1 MSFKK
6 ITTYLCSLVIF
17 SLICISAVFTACKE
31 NIGLGQS
38 VDTES
43 PTIKI
48 DYPPTGAIIR
58 KSFVLGGT
66 WGDDKGVTGISIKV
80 FKKESDNSTVQV
92 YDGAAT
98 VSVEDKKWYSTLNA
112 YDNENAAYYNGWQFA
127 DGNYEVT
134 VTAVDSANHTAE
146 FQRSFTIDNT
156 APVLVLTKPTTV
168 GSNTPKSYGRSVQLE
183 GTFSEQCSSGISN
196 LIVSIY
202 DAQGQKLLDSS
213 FKNITDMSGA
223 NPLTIA
229 TYYNEDEEPDS
240 SDAASL
246 EKWNNY
252 KKLYGEDAIQ
262 SFRTDGNG
270 LTKVFYFA
278 VTASDAAC
286 VYNDFANKTE
296 TAVGNSTSEF
306 YRGTTEM
313 LKLINSKNSAFK
325 DFSVTKLRQ
334 YINQTD
340 STYVD
345 SDELKSIVASSKS
358 PSVTNS
364 TVESIAS
371 SISHISTDDGDVFL
385 NYTINPENNPSF
397 NIGGMG
403 MDFTSGDTEKYTDGF
418 YNYFTESNINLTV
431 TPGLDLTNLD
441 TSTISVY
448 YTKVDASQNALG
460 SKQLLWTWNEAVA
473 VKYAVAGGVS
483 ESIAA
488 QHVRL
493 NPAACRYTVT
503 TEGENSDGL
512 SVQTSLS
519 IAKGEIEANSH
530 YVFSIEGTDIN
541 GQKIIPSDDDGF
553 GFVSKSNSK
562 TPTII
567 INQES
572 GKRNLKTAS
581 IFTESVLTDGIF
593 GFDGT
598 INSSEELQ
606 EGSVTYTLKLS
617 DANDSEDSAQM
628 SGNIDLNLVENT
640 TFSYTWTKTFTAN
653 GSMQSII
660 QTGSGV
666 YNVEFTISAQNA
678 GGTSSQNRQFYLDSK
693 KPEENNVTIS
703 TGYTASNGTI
713 FINNTKTFSLSGTTI
728 DNFNRG
734 LTSYKFTGI
743 DSNGDEK
750 ILTQTNTQAE
760 TGWLFENL
768 SLADF
773 APQSNVPDTV
783 LIVTA
788 YDAAG
793 NYTETEYNVE
803 FDTIAPAGKH
813 LIDKNEKD
821 LIFRVGESNNETAE
835 ITAASLTWND
845 DLDKDVGGKYQVGT
859 WGTARTITIRGDF
872 IEDGSGVN
880 MIYYK
885 IYDQVP
891 TESDLENFLANYA
904 TTKDGFFSPLAE
916 RVTHR
921 VSYTK
926 ADGTK
931 AFEEIESLF
940 KTTISGFDAQN
951 NYLALVAA
959 DNVGNAALD
968 SIYAGSINDTS
979 AEASNTWNDSA
990 RFFKLNVDNESP
1002 TLSSTTSGAQYT
1014 NKVNEITVA
1023 GTVNDNASGVS
1034 SVVLTLNGENV
1045 TGTITTTGALSSD
1058 WNATIPTNL
1067 LQTLGDGTYNVNA
1080 TVKDAAG
1087 NSSASTIFTLQ
1098 VDAASPDLEI
1108 TTPLKNASINGTISV
1123 TGSVSYTGA
1132 TPASLALYYTTTDPA
1147 QTAPALESLSQFG
1160 STITDPAQIYSYKF
1174 ENVNVYDVFGED
1186 TASTTKDVW
1195 LIPVVT
1201 DTAGNCNIYTEDTS
1215 HDKTYS
1221 YTLDKNCFKYTVDRD
1236 SDRPTIRLI
1245 NLNKLSDGSYI
1256 LKYGTN
1262 ATLEGTIT
1270 DDDSTSTAAV
1280 KHLYITEDAPYTGTG
1295 DAPSSASRVTLGTD
1309 GSFTY
1314 TPASTLDGTKN
1325 LYFYIE
1331 DNSGAKFY
1339 TNNGTAYLM
1348 PKIQYKSET
1357 AVDNDSVLT
1366 YKSDSTAPSIADT
1379 QIQAYDNNQAANG
1392 ASVTPGTS
1400 LIVGGKDKQY
1410 VQFIIKGKDANGI
1423 EGMLLTLKYKDSSD
1437 KDAYIRLTNVD
1448 STDYTSRTV
1457 EGETIAFT
1465 YDTNGTSVLSESN
1478 TITTWTTSL
1487 IDLSVAKTDS
1497 ITCSIEVYD
1506 TSGLSGNAAPVFMVD
1521 NDGPD
1526 VRITTPG
1533 SNDEVTGNIKIG
1545 GNATD
1550 VGLADT
1556 YITKWLIPTKTQR
1569 EMTDEQLMALTDDEG
1584 NSLWNH
1590 ILDAN
1595 TTETSWSFTIA
1606 TDEAKLYD
1614 TSDYY
1619 LNATVDKVYT
1629 LPFYV
1634 LAVDNLG
1641 NYTLKKDFTFKHN
1654 PDGDRPKTSITF
1666 PTDGLTLGGT
1676 IRVNGDAYI
1685 PSGTTNV
1692 AAVFIQI
1699 AKKTAGGTYDFGTA
1713 DKTLVSGA
1721 TNFAGL
1727 VNTGGFGYTVM
1738 DSEAVK
1744 SELGVTKLIFGDED
1758 TSGNSTLANA
1768 WWGIKATKTS
1778 SSWYIQ
1784 INNEKELDPAAG
1796 ATNDLA
1802 IRACAVN
1809 AEGKVGTWSD
1819 TYAISI
1825 DATAPTQEATLCQ
1838 YYRLAT
1844 QADVSA
1850 GNATVVDQVIDAQIT
1865 SANAKANTPSVKAIK
1880 TYEAQMYLKGS
1891 WYLTVK
1897 LEDESELASYTV
1909 KNSLQVTNLTADTD
1923 YFVSDIETTDSGAK
1937 IQYLYIPVDTS
1948 TEYVTYTVSVIDS
1961 QTSGHT
1967 LTTTYE
1973 LRIDNTAPDI
1983 TAVYKGDELAS
1994 DNSNLIGDNYT
2005 VADSNYIFTLGGKT
2019 EETGSGLER
2028 VAFYYIRQGD
2038 EYTNECIMDPLI
2050 TTGTSDAKVA
2060 LSALEERTIRQ
2071 GDDSI
2076 SMWALPVTGTMKG
2089 YSFVADS
2096 DLSTNSHIRVGGL
2109 IEVGGVYRRIESIG
2123 NDGRTIG
2130 FNTSTGVT
2138 EDTSTTAYFP
2148 YAQVVDNTGTEKTKT
2163 ETGTTF
2169 TFSSG
2174 DDGDLMPE
2182 SVSGSKSVGYTWDAT
2197 IHSGNIADGPAKLVI
2212 IAFDKAENVS
2222 FISYT
2227 VNIANSAPRLAKVYL
2242 GTDLNSNG
2250 SFTAGEFVGYDVY
2263 HANASAEINTTEVR
2277 DVISIATADFGG
2289 EHFIAKDKLAVV
2301 PEIVGG
2307 NGDII
2312 MVYKKDAAN
2321 TTQITTED
2329 GTTAAA
2335 DSTITGVISDTIGS
2349 VSYKSA
2355 ATATV
2360 LKAFTLTSK
2369 QLAGLADSQ
2378 SLSTSSNAA
2387 SIGASFTFWD
2397 STDETT
2403 PGSTSQFCVLHVS
2416 DLELALYDGIPPTAK
2431 IQPFYWNS
2439 KDDNS
2444 LYQNSRNNGHIELES
2459 DWLGAAGY
2467 DSSASTGEFDKDPK
2481 VSGTIVIKG
2490 SAYDNK
2496 MLSSI
2501 ALKIDGFK
2509 LDGTNAG
2516 GEFIFATFNGTS
2528 WDKASGSGAN
2538 PVAGGSLADDGWLFE
2553 ISDNSLGQD
2562 GHSVNWTLTLDTS
2575 KVSTVVT
2582 TTTGTETLDQVALDS
2597 VALVKATD
2605 SNNNASDITSAAALT
2620 QTADGALTPRYR
2632 MDIVPYITKV
2642 STSLGSLKQNNPTV
2656 YSRTAKGHYPVYLKT
2671 SGSGTEGESVTL
2683 TGFNLGSTTTVT
2695 STDLTGSGDYD
2706 HSLRVDTDGDAG
2718 DEYFEII
2725 SLNNKNNNDS
2735 YGSAYTSLPETGN
2748 TGNYSI
2754 YNEYFYNRQPNNDNN
2769 NLLTDDVVL
2778 DVWEFKDAAI
2788 SQTSGYITE
2797 PIMKINPKN
2806 DMINF
2811 GFNNGPAN
2819 FSMANGQSTSFT
2831 TWVANFARFTTC
2843 GFTVDEN
2850 GNTHGI
2856 TVGIDTNPGSNMSA
2870 GRMTYLT
2877 NLWGTSQMDTNG
2889 NYEGKNS
2896 SRIENIGAPAG
2907 TYNGVTFDGALFI
2920 EDRFASPSLATAVH
2934 GDGTYVYLAY
2944 YDDLNAEVRFKYG
2957 NLSDAYYGTNTNN
2970 KSVSGHIGI
2979 TFGQFADQMAYGLGD
2994 KAHTA
2999 FDSNKKPQY
3008 YSSIATPSTSAKSG
3022 NYVSID
3028 VIKGASAAEDV
3039 IVATWYD
3046 ATNTAWY
3053 YSYKK
3058 KPCTDNDMAAAPSA
3072 TPEDGNWRK
3081 PLLLASNAGENCQI
3095 VVDKAGGIHAA
3106 SYDGTNAD
3114 LLYVYLSSYD
3124 DDTPSVVTVDS
3135 YAFVGTNIRLDTAV
3149 TKISDDEKYVVPYI
3163 GYYMSS
3169 IQKPKYAALKGLI
3182 SASSDKTVREAV
3194 VIPAGVDAGT
3204 DAVTGVWESTVL
3216 PTSSRFADNYAY
3228 SYVNVGVWKNAETG
3242 IIKNSKTGTTTYT
3255 NDTGLGSTNTGTV
3268 YGNGTANPVLGY
3280 ATRVGTR
3287 GHIETAQMR

>member
-1 MSFKK
+1 MNFKK
-6 ITTYLCSLVIF
+6 ITTYLCTLVIF

-66 WGDDKGVTGISIKV
+66 WTDDKGVTGITIKV

-98 VSVEDKKWYSTLNA
+98 VSVEDKQWYSTLNA

-134 VTAVDSANHTAE
+134 VTAIDSAKHTAN

-202 DAQGQKLLDSS
+202 DAAGQKLLDSS

-229 TYYNEDEEPDS
+229 TYYNQGEEPDS
-240 SDAASL
+240 SDEASL

-296 TAVGNSTSEF
+296 TAGGNSTSEF

-364 TVESIAS
+364 TVESIAT

-385 NYTINPENNPSF
+385 NYTINPENNPSY
-397 NIGGMG
+397 NLGGMG
-403 MDFTSGDTEKYTDGF
+403 MDFTSSDTEKYTDGF

-441 TSTISVY
+441 TSTISVF
-448 YTKVDASQNALG
+448 YTKVDADLNVLG
-460 SKQLLWTWNEAVA
+460 EKQLLWTWNEAVA
-473 VKYAVAGGVS
+473 VEYAIASGIS
-483 ESIAA
+483 ESLAA

-519 IAKGEIEANSH
+519 IAKGEMEANTH

-567 INQES
+567 INQEA

-606 EGSVTYTLKLS
+606 DGSVTYTLKLS
-617 DANDSEDSAQM
+617 DANDAEDSAQM
-628 SGNIDLNLVENT
+628 SGNIELNLVENT

-653 GSMQSII
+653 GSMVSII
-660 QTGSGV
+660 QNGSGV

-678 GGTSSQNRQFYLDSK
+678 GGTSSQNRQYYLDSK
-693 KPEENNVTIS
+693 EPEENNVTIS
-703 TGYTASNGTI
+703 TGYTASDGTI
-713 FINNTKTFSLSGTTI
+713 FINNTKTFSLSGTTV

-750 ILTQTNTQAE
+750 ILTQTTAQAE

-773 APQSNVPDTV
+773 APQSNVADTV
-783 LIVTA
+783 LKVTA

-793 NYTETEYNVE
+793 NSMETEYNVE

-813 LIDKNEKD
+813 LIDKKNKD

-835 ITAASLTWND
+835 ITAASLTWD
-845 DLDKDVGGKYQVGT
+845 DALDKDVGGKYQVGT

-872 IEDGSGVN
+872 TEDGSGVN

-885 IYDQVP
+885 IYGEIP
-891 TESDLENFLANYA
+891 TETELNNFLTNYA
-904 TTKDGFFSPLAE
+904 TTKDGYFSPLAE
-916 RVTHR
+916 RVSHR

-940 KTTISGFDAQN
+940 KTTISGFDAEN
-951 NYLALVAA
+951 NYLALVAV
-959 DNVGNAALD
+959 DNVGNAGLD
-968 SIYAGSINDTS
+968 SIYATSINDTS
-979 AEASNTWNDSA
+979 AEASNAWNDSA
-990 RFFKLNVDNESP
+990 SFFSLNIDTESP

-1014 NKVNEITVA
+1014 NKVNEIAVE

-1034 SVVLTLNGENV
+1034 SVVLTLNGQNV
-1045 TGTITTTGALSSD
+1045 TGTITTSGALSSG
-1058 WNATIPTNL
+1058 WNATIPTSL

-1098 VDAASPDLEI
+1098 VDATSPVPAI
-1108 TTPLKNASINGTISV
+1108 TTPLKNASINGSISV
-1123 TGSVSYTGA
+1123 TGSVTYTGA
-1132 TPASLALYYTTTDPA
+1132 SPASLALYYTIEDPA
-1147 QTAPALESLSQFG
+1147 LAQTPPALEDLTQFG
-1160 STITDPAQIYSYKF
+1160 STITDPALIYSYKF

-1186 TASTTKDVW
+1186 TASATKDVW

-1215 HDKTYS
+1215 HLKTYS
-1221 YTLDKNCFKYTVDRD
+1221 YTLDKNYFKYTVDRD
-1236 SDRPTIRLI
+1236 SDRPIIRLI
-1245 NLNKLSDGSYI
+1245 NLNMLSDGSYI

-1262 ATLEGTIT
+1262 ATLEGTIS

-1295 DAPSSASRVTLGTD
+1295 DAPSSASRVSLGAD

-1314 TPASTLDGTKN
+1314 TPASTHDGTKN

-1339 TNNGTAYLM
+1339 TNNATAYLM

-1357 AVDNDSVLT
+1357 AADNDAVLT
-1366 YKSDSTAPSIADT
+1366 YRSDSTAPSIADT
-1379 QIQAYDNNQAANG
+1379 QVQSYDNTQTSNG

-1400 LIVGGKDKQY
+1400 LIVGGKDRQY

-1437 KDAYIRLTNVD
+1437 GDAYIRLTNIN
-1448 STDYTSRTV
+1448 SADYTSRTV
-1457 EGETIAFT
+1457 EGETLAFT
-1465 YDTNGTSVLSESN
+1465 YDSNGTSILSENN

-1487 IDLSVAKTDS
+1487 IDLSVAKTGS

-1506 TSGLSGNAAPVFMVD
+1506 TSGLSGNASPVFMVD

-1526 VRITTPG
+1526 VRITTPS
-1533 SNDEVTGNIKIG
+1533 SNDEVTGDIKIG

-1556 YITKWLIPTKTQR
+1556 YITKWLIPNSTQR
-1569 EMTDEQLMALTDDEG
+1569 AMTDEQLIALVDGEG
-1584 NSLWNH
+1584 NSVWNH
-1590 ILDAN
+1590 VLDAN

-1634 LAVDNLG
+1634 LAIDNRG
-1641 NYTLKKDFTFKHN
+1641 NYTLKKNYTFKHN

-1699 AKKTAGGTYDFGTA
+1699 AKKTSDGKYKFDST

-1727 VNTGGFGYTVM
+1727 VNTGGFGYSVM
-1738 DSEAVK
+1738 DSAAVK

-1758 TSGNSTLANA
+1758 SSGSSTLAGS

-1796 ATNDLA
+1796 STNDLA

-1809 AEGKVGTWSD
+1809 AEGKMGTWSD
-1819 TYAISI
+1819 TYTFSI

-1850 GNATVVDQVIDAQIT
+1850 GKATEVGQFIDTQIT
-1865 SANAKANTPSVKAIK
+1865 SVNAKVDTPPVKAIK

-1891 WYLTVK
+1891 WYLAVK
-1897 LEDESELASYTV
+1897 LEDESELATYTV
-1909 KNSLQVTNLTADTD
+1909 KNNLQVTNLIADTD
-1923 YFVSDIETTDSGAK
+1923 YFVSNVETADSGAK
-1937 IQYLYIPVDTS
+1937 SQYLYIPVDTT
-1948 TEYVTYTVSVIDS
+1948 TEYVTYTVSVTDS

-1994 DNSNLIGDNYT
+1994 DSSNLIGQNYT
-2005 VADSNYIFTLGGKT
+2005 ITDSNYVFTLGGKT

-2028 VAFYYIRQGD
+2028 VAFYYIRQGAQ
-2038 EYTNECIMDPLI
+2038 YTNECIMDPLI

-2060 LSALEERTIRQ
+2060 LSDLTERTIRQ
-2071 GDDSI
+2071 GDNSI

-2089 YSFVADS
+2089 YNFVADS

-2109 IEVGGVYRRIESIG
+2109 IEVGGVYRRIESIA
-2123 NDGRTIG
+2123 NDGITIG

-2138 EDTSTTAYFP
+2138 EDASTTAYFP
-2148 YAQVVDNTGTEKTKT
+2148 YAQVVDNTGTEKTSST
-2163 ETGTTF
+2163 IGTTF
-2169 TFSSG
+2169 AFASG

-2182 SVSGSKSVGYTWDAT
+2182 SVSGSKSVGYIWDAT

-2222 FISYT
+2222 CTTYT
-2227 VNIANSAPRLAKVYL
+2227 VNIANSAPRLAKAYL

-2263 HANASAEINTTEVR
+2263 HANASARINTTEVR
-2277 DVISIATADFGG
+2277 DVISIATANFGG

-2307 NGDII
+2307 NGNII
-2312 MVYKKDAAN
+2312 MVYKKGATD
-2321 TTQITTED
+2321 TTQITTAK
-2329 GTTAAA
+2329 GITAAV
-2335 DSTITGVISDTIGS
+2335 DNTITSVITDTIGS
-2349 VSYKSA
+2349 VSYKNA
-2355 ATATV
+2355 ATSTV

-2369 QLAGLADSQ
+2369 QLAGLAETDSLTA
-2378 SLSTSSNAA
+2378 SANEA

-2416 DLELALYDGIPPTAK
+2416 DLELALYDGIAPTAK

-2444 LYQNSRNNGHIELES
+2444 LYQNSKANGHIELES
-2459 DWLGAAGY
+2459 DWLGAPGY
-2467 DSSASTGEFDKDPK
+2467 DSSATTGEFDKDPK

-2496 MLSSI
+2496 MLKNI
-2501 ALKIDGFK
+2501 ALKIYGFK
-2509 LDGTNAG
+2509 LDGTNSSK
-2516 GEFIFATFNGTS
+2516 EFTFATFNGTS
-2528 WDKASGSGAN
+2528 WDKTNGSGAS
-2538 PVAGGSLADDGWLFE
+2538 PVAGGSLADDGWIFD
-2553 ISDNSLGQD
+2553 ISDNSLGQE

-2575 KVSTVVT
+2575 TVSWVVDT
-2582 TTTGTETLDQVALDS
+2582 TLGYVTLEQVALDS

-2605 SNNNASDITSAAALT
+2605 SNNNASDTTSAAALT
-2620 QTADGALTPRYR
+2620 QTVDGALTPRYR

-2683 TGFNLGSTTTVT
+2683 TGFNLGANTTITISGSTV
-2695 STDLTGSGDYD
+2695 SGDYN
-2706 HSLRVDTDGDAG
+2706 HSFYVDKDGDAG

-2831 TWVANFARFTTC
+2831 TWVANFARFSTC

-2850 GNTHGI
+2850 GHTHGI
-2856 TVGIDTNPGSNMSA
+2856 TVGLDTNPGSSSSA

-2877 NLWGTSQMDTNG
+2877 DIWGTSQMDTSG

-2979 TFGQFADQMAYGLGD
+2979 TFGQFADQMAYGVGE
-2994 KAHTA
+2994 KVHSA

-3058 KPCTDNDMAAAPSA
+3058 KPCTDNDMGSGTGDGYWR
-3072 TPEDGNWRK
+3072 TPIKLKDE
-3081 PLLLASNAGENCQI
+3081 AGENCQI
-3095 VVDKAGGIHAA
+3095 TVDSKGGVHIAA
-3106 SYDGTNAD
+3106 YDGTNAN
-3114 LLYVYLSSYD
+3114 LLYAYLSSYD
-3124 DDTPSVVTVDS
+3124 DSSPQVVTVDS

-3149 TKISDDEKYVVPYI
+3149 SEDGNYIEAFI

-3169 IQKPKYAALKGLI
+3169 IQKPKLAKLKGVI
-3182 SASSDKTVREAV
+3182 SASTVKDTREAV
-3194 VIPAGVDAGT
+3194 TIPAGVDSTT
-3204 DAVTGVWESTVL
+3204 DAVIESWESTVL
-3216 PTSSRFADNYAY
+3216 PSSSRFADNYAY

-3242 IIKNSKTGTTTYT
+3242 KIKNSKTGTTTYT
-3255 NDTGLGSTNTGTV
+3255 NLTGLGSTNTGTV

>member
-1 MSFKK
+1 MNFKK
-6 ITTYLCSLVIF
+6 ITTYLCTLVIF

-66 WGDDKGVTGISIKV
+66 WTDDKGVTGITIKV

-98 VSVEDKKWYSTLNA
+98 VSVEDKQWYSTLNA

-134 VTAVDSANHTAE
+134 VTAIDSAKHTAD

-202 DAQGQKLLDSS
+202 DAAGQKLLDSS

-229 TYYNEDEEPDS
+229 TYYNQGEEPDS
-240 SDAASL
+240 SDEASL

-286 VYNDFANKTE
+286 VYNDFANRTE
-296 TAVGNSTSEF
+296 TAGGNSTSEF

-340 STYVD
+340 STFVD

-385 NYTINPENNPSF
+385 NYTINPENNPSY
-397 NIGGMG
+397 NLGGMG
-403 MDFTSGDTEKYTDGF
+403 MDFTSSDTEKYTDGF

-441 TSTISVY
+441 TSTISVF
-448 YTKVDASQNALG
+448 YTKVDADLNVLG
-460 SKQLLWTWNEAVA
+460 EKQLLWTWNEAVA
-473 VKYAVAGGVS
+473 VEYAIASGIS
-483 ESIAA
+483 EYLAA
-488 QHVRL
+488 QHVKL

-567 INQES
+567 INQEA

-581 IFTESVLTDGIF
+581 IFTESVLTDGTF

-598 INSSEELQ
+598 INSSEALQ
-606 EGSVTYTLKLS
+606 DGAVTYTLKLS
-617 DANDSEDSAQM
+617 DANDAEDSAQM
-628 SGNIDLNLVENT
+628 SGNIDLNFVENT

-653 GSMQSII
+653 GSMTSII
-660 QTGSGV
+660 QNGSGV

-678 GGTSSQNRQFYLDSK
+678 GGTSSQNRQYYLDSK
-693 KPEENNVTIS
+693 DPEENNVAIS
-703 TGYTASNGTI
+703 TGYTASDGTI

-750 ILTQTNTQAE
+750 ILTQTTAQAE

-793 NYTETEYNVE
+793 NSKETEYKVE

-813 LIDKNEKD
+813 LIDKKNKD

-835 ITAASLTWND
+835 ITAASLTWD
-845 DLDKDVGGKYQVGT
+845 DALDKDVGGKYQVGT

-872 IEDGSGVN
+872 TEDGSGVN

-885 IYDQVP
+885 IYDEVP
-891 TESDLENFLANYA
+891 TETDLNNFLTHYA
-904 TTKDGFFSPLAE
+904 TTKDGYFSPLAE
-916 RVTHR
+916 RVSHR

-940 KTTISGFDAQN
+940 KTTISGFDAKN
-951 NYLALVAA
+951 NYLALVAV
-959 DNVGNAALD
+959 DNVGNAGLD
-968 SIYAGSINDTS
+968 SIYATSINDTS
-979 AEASNTWNDSA
+979 AEASNAWNDSA
-990 RFFKLNVDNESP
+990 SFFSLNIDTESP
-1002 TLSSTTSGAQYT
+1002 TLSSTTSGTQYT
-1014 NKVNEITVA
+1014 NKVNEITVE
-1023 GTVNDNASGVS
+1023 GTVNDNASGIS
-1034 SVVLTLNGENV
+1034 SVVLTLNGQNV
-1045 TGTITTTGALSSD
+1045 TGTITTSGALSSG
-1058 WNATIPTNL
+1058 WNATIPTSL

-1098 VDAASPDLEI
+1098 VDATSPVPTI
-1108 TTPLKNASINGTISV
+1108 TTPLKNASINGSISV
-1123 TGSVSYTGA
+1123 TGSVTYTGA
-1132 TPASLALYYTTTDPA
+1132 SPASLALYYTIEDPSLA
-1147 QTAPALESLSQFG
+1147 QTPPTLEDLTQFG
-1160 STITDPAQIYSYKF
+1160 STITDPALIYSYKF

-1186 TASTTKDVW
+1186 TASATKDVW

-1215 HDKTYS
+1215 HLKTYS
-1221 YTLDKNCFKYTVDRD
+1221 YTLDTNYFKYTVDRD
-1236 SDRPTIRLI
+1236 SDRPIIRLI
-1245 NLNKLSDGSYI
+1245 NLNMLSDGSYI

-1262 ATLEGTIT
+1262 ATLEGTIS

-1295 DAPSSASRVTLGTD
+1295 DAPSSASRVSLGAD

-1314 TPASTLDGTKN
+1314 TPASTHDGTKN

-1339 TNNGTAYLM
+1339 TNNATAYLM

-1357 AVDNDSVLT
+1357 AADNDAVLT
-1366 YKSDSTAPSIADT
+1366 YRSDSTAPSIADT
-1379 QIQAYDNNQAANG
+1379 QVQSYDNTQTSNG

-1400 LIVGGKDKQY
+1400 LIVGGKDRQY

-1437 KDAYIRLTNVD
+1437 GDAYIRLTNIN

-1457 EGETIAFT
+1457 EGETLAFT
-1465 YDTNGTSVLSESN
+1465 YDSNGTSILSENN

-1487 IDLSVAKTDS
+1487 IDLSVAKTGS

-1506 TSGLSGNAAPVFMVD
+1506 TSGLSGNASPVFMVD

-1526 VRITTPG
+1526 VRITTPS
-1533 SNDEVTGNIKIG
+1533 SNDEVTGDIKIG

-1556 YITKWLIPTKTQR
+1556 YITKWLIPNSTQR
-1569 EMTDEQLMALTDDEG
+1569 AMTDEQLIALVDGEG
-1584 NSLWNH
+1584 NSVWNH
-1590 ILDAN
+1590 VLDAN

-1634 LAVDNLG
+1634 LAIDNRG
-1641 NYTLKKDFTFKHN
+1641 NYTLKKNYTFKHN

-1699 AKKTAGGTYDFGTA
+1699 AKKTSEGKYEFGSD

-1721 TNFAGL
+1721 TNFEGL
-1727 VNTGGFGYTVM
+1727 VNTGGFGYSVM
-1738 DSEAVK
+1738 DSAAVK

-1758 TSGNSTLANA
+1758 SSGSSTLAA
-1768 WWGIKATKTS
+1768 SWWGIKATKTS

-1796 ATNDLA
+1796 ETNDLA

-1809 AEGKVGTWSD
+1809 AEGKMGTWSD
-1819 TYAISI
+1819 TYTFSI
-1825 DATAPTQEATLCQ
+1825 DATAPTQAATLCQ

-1844 QADVSA
+1844 QEDVSA
-1850 GNATVVDQVIDAQIT
+1850 GTATEVGQLIDTQIT
-1865 SANAKANTPSVKAIK
+1865 SANAKVDTPSVKAIK

-1891 WYLTVK
+1891 WYLAVK
-1897 LEDESELASYTV
+1897 LEDESELATYTV
-1909 KNSLQVTNLTADTD
+1909 KNNLQVTNLIADTD
-1923 YFVSDIETTDSGAK
+1923 YFVSNVATADSGAK
-1937 IQYLYIPVDTS
+1937 SQYLYIPVDTT
-1948 TEYVTYTVSVIDS
+1948 TEYVTYTVSVTDS

-1994 DNSNLIGDNYT
+1994 DSSNLIGQNYT
-2005 VADSNYIFTLGGKT
+2005 ITDSNYVFTLGGKT

-2038 EYTNECIMDPLI
+2038 DFTNECIMDPLI

-2060 LSALEERTIRQ
+2060 LSDLTERTIRQ
-2071 GDDSI
+2071 GDNSI

-2089 YSFVADS
+2089 YNFVADS

-2109 IEVGGVYRRIESIG
+2109 IEVGGVYRRIESIA
-2123 NDGRTIG
+2123 NDGKTIG

-2148 YAQVVDNTGTEKTKT
+2148 YAQVVDNTGTEKTSST
-2163 ETGTTF
+2163 TGTTF
-2169 TFSSG
+2169 AFSSG

-2182 SVSGSKSVGYTWDAT
+2182 SVSGSKSVGYIWDAT

-2222 FISYT
+2222 CTTYT
-2227 VNIANSAPRLAKVYL
+2227 VNIANSAPRLAKAYL

-2263 HANASAEINTTEVR
+2263 HANATAGINTTEVR
-2277 DVISIATADFGG
+2277 DVISIATANFGG

-2307 NGDII
+2307 NGNII
-2312 MVYKKDAAN
+2312 MVYKKGADD
-2321 TTQITTED
+2321 TTQITTEN
-2329 GTTAAA
+2329 GTTAAV
-2335 DSTITGVISDTIGS
+2335 DNTITGVITDTIGS
-2349 VSYKSA
+2349 VTYKKA
-2355 ATATV
+2355 ATSTV

-2369 QLAGLADSQ
+2369 QLAGLAETDS
-2378 SLSTSSNAA
+2378 LTSSANEA

-2416 DLELALYDGIPPTAK
+2416 DLELALYDGVAPTAK

-2444 LYQNSRNNGHIELES
+2444 LYQNSKNNGHIELES
-2459 DWLGAAGY
+2459 DWLGANGY
-2467 DSSASTGEFDKDPK
+2467 DSEATTGEFDKDPK

-2496 MLSSI
+2496 MLKNI

-2516 GEFIFATFNGTS
+2516 GEFTFATFNGTS
-2528 WDKASGSGAN
+2528 WDKTNGSGES
-2538 PVAGGSLADDGWLFE
+2538 PVAGGSLANDGWIFD

-2582 TTTGTETLDQVALDS
+2582 TTSGTETLDQVALDS

-2605 SNNNASDITSAAALT
+2605 SNSNASDITSAAALT
-2620 QTADGALTPRYR
+2620 QTVDGALTPRYR

-2642 STSLGSLKQNNPTV
+2642 STSLGNLKQNNPTV

-2671 SGSGTEGESVTL
+2671 SDTETTGETVTL
-2683 TGFNLGSTTTVT
+2683 TGFNLGATTTIT
-2695 STDLTGSGDYD
+2695 ISDSTVSGDYN
-2706 HSLRVDTDGDAG
+2706 HSFYVDTDGDAG

-2735 YGSAYTSLPETGN
+2735 YGSAYTSLPDTGD

-2778 DVWEFKDAAI
+2778 DVWEIDSTAVKPKVGAI
-2788 SQTSGYITE
+2788 TQPVMAI
-2797 PIMKINPKN
+2797 
-2806 DMINF
+2806 D
-2811 GFNNGPAN
+2811 PAN
-2819 FSMANGQSTSFT
+2819 DNIGFAFINGTAYFSMPYGTNSKNVTPNSYEYWIGGLDEWNSISLTYDINGYSYATAAGGDLNTSKNGVDIF
-2831 TWVANFARFTTC
+2831 RFTTSRW
-2843 GFTVDEN
+2843 N
-2850 GNTHGI
+2850 GK
-2856 TVGIDTNPGSNMSA
+2856 
-2870 GRMTYLT
+2870 
-2877 NLWGTSQMDTNG
+2877 GTLSTNG
-2889 NYEGKNS
+2889 YTDLNNQFGLEYIGEREYFYDESQSKWADFTNFS
-2896 SRIENIGAPAG
+2896 KSRIK
-2907 TYNGVTFDGALFI
+2907 
-2920 EDRFASPSLATAVH
+2920 SPSLATVASST
-2934 GDGTYVYLAY
+2934 DTSQATVYLAY
-2944 YDDLNAEVRFKYG
+2944 YDSINDEIRF
-2957 NLSDAYYGTNTNN
+2957 
-2970 KSVSGHIGI
+2970 
-2979 TFGQFADQMAYGLGD
+2979 
-2994 KAHTA
+2994 
-2999 FDSNKKPQY
+2999 
-3008 YSSIATPSTSAKSG
+3008 
-3022 NYVSID
+3022 
-3028 VIKGASAAEDV
+3028 
-3039 IVATWYD
+3039 
-3046 ATNTAWY
+3046 
-3053 YSYKK
+3053 
-3058 KPCTDNDMAAAPSA
+3058 
-3072 TPEDGNWRK
+3072 NW
-3081 PLLLASNAGENCQI
+3081 
-3095 VVDKAGGIHAA
+3095 
-3106 SYDGTNAD
+3106 
-3114 LLYVYLSSYD
+3114 
-3124 DDTPSVVTVDS
+3124 
-3135 YAFVGTNIRLDTAV
+3135 
-3149 TKISDDEKYVVPYI
+3149 
-3163 GYYMSS
+3163 
-3169 IQKPKYAALKGLI
+3169 
-3182 SASSDKTVREAV
+3182 
-3194 VIPAGVDAGT
+3194 
-3204 DAVTGVWESTVL
+3204 
-3216 PTSSRFADNYAY
+3216 
-3228 SYVNVGVWKNAETG
+3228 G
-3242 IIKNSKTGTTTYT
+3242 IIKDTQNNSKTGMFDTHYGTERSSKAYSISGTSLIAGQTIDKAISTTPTYASKPVTTEAGVAVYGGEYVSIAAIPDGGDSDDAVVAVWWDGT
-3255 NDTGLGSTNTGTV
+3255 NHKMLYSYNKKPKSIALSEYTQEQTEWSAPEELFPQEVGEYCKVTVDASSGVHIAAYDSTNGDIWYAYLKDYDVPSSAKTGYLDSNGFVGSELNIDVALVNNKAVPCVSYYASNAAKPKIARWVGGDLSQVESVSGSVDDAFTSNWDISYIPTSSKLIFDHINVAVWKNKDGTLKESVTGTKNFQAGSGATV
-3268 YGNGTANPVLGY
+3268 NSYGTVWGNGTENPVLGY
-3280 ATRVGTR
+3280 ATKSGSL
-3287 GHIETAQMR
+3287 GYIETAQMR

>member
-1 MSFKK
+1 
-6 ITTYLCSLVIF
+6 
-17 SLICISAVFTACKE
+17 
-31 NIGLGQS
+31 
-38 VDTES
+38 
-43 PTIKI
+43 
-48 DYPPTGAIIR
+48 
-58 KSFVLGGT
+58 
-66 WGDDKGVTGISIKV
+66 
-80 FKKESDNSTVQV
+80 
-92 YDGAAT
+92 
-98 VSVEDKKWYSTLNA
+98 
-112 YDNENAAYYNGWQFA
+112 
-127 DGNYEVT
+127 
-134 VTAVDSANHTAE
+134 
-146 FQRSFTIDNT
+146 
-156 APVLVLTKPTTV
+156 
-168 GSNTPKSYGRSVQLE
+168 
-183 GTFSEQCSSGISN
+183 
-196 LIVSIY
+196 
-202 DAQGQKLLDSS
+202 
-213 FKNITDMSGA
+213 TDMSGA

-229 TYYNEDEEPDS
+229 TYYNEGEEPDS
-240 SDAASL
+240 RDEASL

-262 SFRTDGNG
+262 TFRTDGNG

-385 NYTINPENNPSF
+385 NYTINPENNPSY
-397 NIGGMG
+397 NLGGMG
-403 MDFTSGDTEKYTDGF
+403 MDFSSSDTEKYTDGF

-448 YTKVDASQNALG
+448 YTKVDANQNALG

-473 VKYAVAGGVS
+473 VEYAIASGVS
-483 ESIAA
+483 ESLAA

-519 IAKGEIEANSH
+519 IAKGEIEANTH

-567 INQES
+567 INQEA

-581 IFTESVLTDGIF
+581 IFTESVLTDGSF

-606 EGSVTYTLKLS
+606 KGSVTYTLKLS
-617 DANDSEDSAQM
+617 DANDAEDSAQM
-628 SGNIDLNLVENT
+628 SGDIELNFVENT

-653 GSMQSII
+653 GSMKSII
-660 QTGSGV
+660 QNGSGV

-678 GGTSSQNRQFYLDSK
+678 GGTSSQNRQYYLDSK
-693 KPEENNVTIS
+693 APEENNVKIS
-703 TGYTASNGTI
+703 TGYTASDGTI

-750 ILTQTNTQAE
+750 ILTETNSQAE
-760 TGWLFENL
+760 TGWLFGNL

-773 APQSNVPDTV
+773 APQSNAPDTV
-783 LIVTA
+783 LTVTA

-793 NYTETEYNVE
+793 NSTDTEYKVE

-813 LIDKNEKD
+813 LIDKKNKD
-821 LIFRVGESNNETAE
+821 LIFRVGENNNETSE
-835 ITAASLTWND
+835 INAASLTWD
-845 DLDKDVGGKYQVGT
+845 DVLDKDVGGKYQVGT

-872 IEDGSGVN
+872 TEDGSGVN

-891 TESDLENFLANYA
+891 TERDLNNFLTHYA
-904 TTKDGFFSPLAE
+904 TTKDGYFSPLAE

-931 AFEEIESLF
+931 AFEEIDSLF
-940 KTTISGFDAQN
+940 KTTISGFDAQK
-951 NYLALVAA
+951 NYLALVAV

-968 SIYAGSINDTS
+968 SIYATSINDTS
-979 AEASNTWNDSA
+979 AQASNTWNNSA
-990 RFFKLNVDNESP
+990 SFFSLNIDTESP

-1034 SVVLTLNGENV
+1034 SVVLTLNGQNV
-1045 TGTITTTGALSSD
+1045 TGTITTSGALSSG
-1058 WNATIPTNL
+1058 WTATIPTSL
-1067 LQTLGDGTYNVNA
+1067 LQTLGDTTYPVNA

-1098 VDAASPDLEI
+1098 VDATSPDLEI
-1108 TTPLKNASINGTISV
+1108 TTPLKNASINGSISV
-1123 TGSVSYTGA
+1123 TGSVTYTGA
-1132 TPASLALYYTTTDPA
+1132 APASLALYYTKADPSLA
-1147 QTAPALESLSQFG
+1147 QTPPALEDLTQFG
-1160 STITDPAQIYSYKF
+1160 STITDPALIYSYKF

-1186 TASTTKDVW
+1186 TASATKDVW

-1201 DTAGNCNIYTEDTS
+1201 DTAGNCNIYTENTS
-1215 HDKTYS
+1215 QVKTYS

-1262 ATLEGTIT
+1262 ATLEGTIN
-1270 DDDSTSTAAV
+1270 DDDATSTATV

-1295 DAPSSASRVTLGTD
+1295 DAPSSASRVSLGAD

-1314 TPASTLDGTKN
+1314 TPASTHDGTKN

-1339 TNNGTAYLM
+1339 TNNATAYLM

-1357 AVDNDSVLT
+1357 ATDNNAVLT

-1379 QIQAYDNNQAANG
+1379 QVQSYDNTQTSNG
-1392 ASVTPGTS
+1392 TSVTPGTS
-1400 LIVGGKDKQY
+1400 LIVGGKDRQY

-1437 KDAYIRLTNVD
+1437 ADAYIRLTNIN

-1465 YDTNGTSVLSESN
+1465 YDTNGTSILSENN

-1487 IDLSVAKTDS
+1487 IDLSVAKTGS

-1506 TSGLSGNAAPVFMVD
+1506 TSGLSGNASPVFMVD

-1526 VRITTPG
+1526 VRITTPS
-1533 SNDEVTGNIKIG
+1533 SNDEVTGDIKIG

-1569 EMTDEQLMALTDDEG
+1569 AMTDEQLMALTDDEG

-1590 ILDAN
+1590 VLDAN

-1606 TDEAKLYD
+1606 TDEAKKYD
-1614 TSDYY
+1614 TSDYCPHP
-1619 LNATVDKVYT
+1619 TSDKVYT

-1654 PDGDRPKTSITF
+1654 PDGDRPKTSISY

-1676 IRVNGDAYI
+1676 IRVTGDAYI

-1699 AKKTAGGTYDFGTA
+1699 AKKTSDGKYNFDSA
-1713 DKTLVSGA
+1713 DKTLVSGS
-1721 TNFAGL
+1721 TNFTGL
-1727 VNTGGFGYTVM
+1727 VNNGGFGYTVM
-1738 DSEAVK
+1738 DSAAVK
-1744 SELGVTKLIFGDED
+1744 NELGVTKLTFGDED
-1758 TSGNSTLANA
+1758 TSGSSTLAGS

-1796 ATNDLA
+1796 ETNDLA

-1809 AEGKVGTWSD
+1809 AEGKFGTWSD
-1819 TYAISI
+1819 TYTFSI

-1838 YYRLAT
+1838 Y
-1844 QADVSA
+1844 
-1850 GNATVVDQVIDAQIT
+1850 DAQIT
-1865 SANAKANTPSVKAIK
+1865 SANAKADTPSVKAIK

-1897 LEDESELASYTV
+1897 LEDESELSSYTV
-1909 KNSLQVTNLTADTD
+1909 KNNIQVKNLVADTD
-1923 YFVSDIETTDSGAK
+1923 YFVSNVATADSGAK
-1937 IQYLYIPVDTS
+1937 SQYIYIPVDTT
-1948 TEYVTYTVSVIDS
+1948 TEYVTYTVSVTDS

-1973 LRIDNTAPDI
+1973 LRLDNTAPVI
-1983 TAVYKGDELAS
+1983 NAVYNGDGLAPDS
-1994 DNSNLIGDNYT
+1994 SNLIGQNYT
-2005 VADSNYIFTLGGKT
+2005 ITDSNYVFTLGGKT

-2028 VAFYYIRQGD
+2028 VAFYYIRHGSD
-2038 EYTNECIMDPLI
+2038 FTNECIMDPLI

-2060 LSALEERTIRQ
+2060 LSDLTERTIRQ
-2071 GDDSI
+2071 GDNSI

-2089 YSFVADS
+2089 YNFVADS

-2109 IEVGGVYRRIESIG
+2109 IEVGGVYRRIESIA

-2148 YAQVVDNTGTEKTKT
+2148 YAQVVDNTGKEKKSAETE
-2163 ETGTTF
+2163 TTF
-2169 TFSSG
+2169 TFESG

-2182 SVSGSKSVGYTWDAT
+2182 SVSGSKSVGYIWDAT
-2197 IHSGNIADGPAKLVI
+2197 IHSGNIADGPAELVI

-2222 FISYT
+2222 SITYK

-2263 HANASAEINTTEVR
+2263 HANASAGINTTEVR
-2277 DVISIATADFGG
+2277 DVISIATANFGG

-2307 NGDII
+2307 NGNII
-2312 MVYKKDAAN
+2312 MVYKKGAAN
-2321 TTQITTED
+2321 TTQITTEN
-2329 GTTAAA
+2329 GTTAAV
-2335 DSTITGVISDTIGS
+2335 DNTITGVITDTIGS

-2355 ATATV
+2355 ATSTV

-2369 QLAGLADSQ
+2369 QLAGLAETDSLTA
-2378 SLSTSSNAA
+2378 SANEA

-2416 DLELALYDGIPPTAK
+2416 DLELALYDGIAPTAK
-2431 IQPFYWNS
+2431 IKPFYWYS

-2444 LYQNSRNNGHIELES
+2444 LYQNSKANGHIELES
-2459 DWLGAAGY
+2459 DWLGAPGY
-2467 DSSASTGEFDKDPK
+2467 DSQATSGEFDKDPK

-2496 MLSSI
+2496 MLKNI

-2516 GEFIFATFNGTS
+2516 KEFIFATFNGTS
-2528 WDKASGSGAN
+2528 WDKTDGSGAS
-2538 PVAGGSLADDGWLFE
+2538 PVAGGSLADDGWIFE

-2605 SNNNASDITSAAALT
+2605 SNNNASDISSEAALT

-2642 STSLGSLKQNNPTV
+2642 STSLSRLKINNPTV
-2656 YSRTAKGHYPVYLKT
+2656 YSRTAKGHYSVYVL
-2671 SGSGTEGESVTL
+2671 GTTGESVTL

-2735 YGSAYTSLPETGN
+2735 YGSAYTSLP
-2748 TGNYSI
+2748 
-2754 YNEYFYNRQPNNDNN
+2754 
-2769 NLLTDDVVL
+2769 
-2778 DVWEFKDAAI
+2778 
-2788 SQTSGYITE
+2788 
-2797 PIMKINPKN
+2797 
-2806 DMINF
+2806 
-2811 GFNNGPAN
+2811 
-2819 FSMANGQSTSFT
+2819 
-2831 TWVANFARFTTC
+2831 
-2843 GFTVDEN
+2843 
-2850 GNTHGI
+2850 
-2856 TVGIDTNPGSNMSA
+2856 
-2870 GRMTYLT
+2870 
-2877 NLWGTSQMDTNG
+2877 
-2889 NYEGKNS
+2889 
-2896 SRIENIGAPAG
+2896 
-2907 TYNGVTFDGALFI
+2907 
-2920 EDRFASPSLATAVH
+2920 
-2934 GDGTYVYLAY
+2934 
-2944 YDDLNAEVRFKYG
+2944 
-2957 NLSDAYYGTNTNN
+2957 
-2970 KSVSGHIGI
+2970 
-2979 TFGQFADQMAYGLGD
+2979 
-2994 KAHTA
+2994 
-2999 FDSNKKPQY
+2999 
-3008 YSSIATPSTSAKSG
+3008 
-3022 NYVSID
+3022 
-3028 VIKGASAAEDV
+3028 
-3039 IVATWYD
+3039 
-3046 ATNTAWY
+3046 
-3053 YSYKK
+3053 
-3058 KPCTDNDMAAAPSA
+3058 
-3072 TPEDGNWRK
+3072 
-3081 PLLLASNAGENCQI
+3081 
-3095 VVDKAGGIHAA
+3095 
-3106 SYDGTNAD
+3106 
-3114 LLYVYLSSYD
+3114 
-3124 DDTPSVVTVDS
+3124 
-3135 YAFVGTNIRLDTAV
+3135 
-3149 TKISDDEKYVVPYI
+3149 
-3163 GYYMSS
+3163 
-3169 IQKPKYAALKGLI
+3169 
-3182 SASSDKTVREAV
+3182 
-3194 VIPAGVDAGT
+3194 
-3204 DAVTGVWESTVL
+3204 
-3216 PTSSRFADNYAY
+3216 
-3228 SYVNVGVWKNAETG
+3228 
-3242 IIKNSKTGTTTYT
+3242 
-3255 NDTGLGSTNTGTV
+3255 
-3268 YGNGTANPVLGY
+3268 
-3280 ATRVGTR
+3280 
-3287 GHIETAQMR
+3287 